1 MTKSAEAEF
10 VTNRD
15 RAERANRAGAIL
27 LVRLHTDASRD
38 RGFAVY
44 YPDRQGT
51 SKGMTGPS
59 ASVIEKSREA
69 AEAVHGGMAAVL
81 QGALPDNGVRGDSR
95 TFMGSRQ
102 GALTGSI
109 FSRVPVVLIEMVV
122 LTDSADASFIKTD
135 AGQERM
141 AQAIADGVNRFVAAP
156 TGGDNKP

>member
-15 RAERANRAGAIL
+15 RAERANRAGAVL
-27 LVRLHTDASRD
+27 LVRLHTDASRG

-51 SKGMTGPS
+51 SAGMTGPS
-59 ASVIEKSREA
+59 TLVIEKSRQA

-95 TFMGSRQ
+95 TFVGSRQ

-135 AGQERM
+135 AGQRRM
-141 AQAIADGVNRFVAAP
+141 AQAIAEGVRRFVAAP
-156 TGGDNKP
+156 TREDNRP